1 MLQTPDFGHRPII
14 LEGGVNKGVILE
26 RREGESEGKGE
37 GESEGE
43 GEGEIAVKGVSDNPT
58 PATRICALGLD

>member
-26 RREGESEGKGE
+26 RREGESEG
-37 GESEGE
+37 E